1 MKYEFIEKNLDEY
14 ELHYINKEGKEV
26 VKPFKRTVEL
36 AHKLA
41 SADKDARLELFSY
54 LTSMGKTKDDF
65 IIKKEV
71 DGKIIYDETNYREFE
86 SSFLQNKSLEI
97 AIKIYEEL
105 FKMDFTDLIID
116 LGLNENDAEAFGNF
130 NIELHNI
137 IANGKVKTP
146 SSKEKDNK

>member
-1 MKYEFIEKNLDEY
+1 MYILSQFIGEML
-14 ELHYINKEGKEV
+14 IR
-26 VKPFKRTVEL
+26 VKKQP
-36 AHKLA
+36 
-41 SADKDARLELFSY
+41 
-54 LTSMGKTKDDF
+54 
-65 IIKKEV
+65 IP
-71 DGKIIYDETNYREFE
+71 N
-86 SSFLQNKSLEI
+86 FLQNKSLEI

-146 SSKEKDNK
+146 SSKEKGDK